1 MKMPAEAKLVKDPT
15 LNKTLNAVNEIAKE
29 IEKKEAAAKS
39 LANAKTVTQVAE
51 VERAGTAIT
60 IPEGMSI
67 SSALGLLVAR
77 AQYEEEDVSVTMKI
91 DCFPW
96 DGAVAL
102 HRVLTEVYGWARA
115 VPTPGFFGPTPPQMR
130 TVQTGVNSS
139 IQVPW
144 GRFELPNI
152 RGNINTG
159 FETNHAGCVIFNL
172 VANVKRESE
181 ATVKALFDR
190 VKAEALAHSIYR
202 GKAIRMR
209 FLDDDGDAIDLPEP
223 QFMDVDKYSED
234 QLVYSDDVQRAIET
248 TLFTP
253 IKRVHDCINN
263 GIPLKRGVLLGGPF
277 GTGKTLAAS
286 VAAKLAVDAGITY
299 LYVPRGDELARA
311 LAFAR
316 QYQSPACVVFCED
329 IDRVT
334 AGDRSVEMDD
344 ILNIIDGID
353 SKGAN
358 IIVVLTTNELEKIN
372 PAMLRPG
379 RLDAVINVT
388 PPDAKAAERLLRLYG
403 KGVIPDH
410 VNLDKA
416 GKLLAGKIP
425 AILAEV
431 VKRAKLAQLKYTTP
445 GEKIVEVSEDA
456 VVDAATAMSM
466 QIDILDRHINGTKPE
481 KIDTIAESITNAVRA
496 GLNGS
501 IEAIETTRGKV
512 EEIHEQIM

>member
-1 MKMPAEAKLVKDPT
+1 MAEAQAALVKDPS
-15 LNKTLNAVNEIAKE
+15 LNKILNAVTDAAGKIKAKE
-29 IEKKEAAAKS
+29 EKAKT

-51 VERAGTAIT
+51 VERAGTAI
-60 IPEGMSI
+60 ILPENMAI
-67 SSALGLLVAR
+67 STALGLLVAR
-77 AQYEEEDVSVTMKI
+77 AQYEEEDVQVSMKI

-102 HRVLTEVYGWARA
+102 HNVLTRVYGWARA

-130 TVQTGVNSS
+130 TVETGVHTS

-159 FETNHAGCVIFNL
+159 YERNHSGCVIFNL

-181 ATVKALFDR
+181 ATVKVLFDEI
-190 VKAEALAHSIYR
+190 KHEATKHSIYR

-209 FLDDDGDAIDLPEP
+209 FLGDDGSPLDLPEP
-223 QFMDVDKYSED
+223 QFMDVERFSED
-234 QLVYSDDVQRAIET
+234 QLVYSEDVQRAIET

-253 IKRVHDCINN
+253 IKRVHDCIAN

-286 VAAKLAVDAGITY
+286 VAAKLAVEAGITY
-299 LYVPRGDELARA
+299 LYVPRADELALA

-334 AGDRSVEMDD
+334 AGDRDVEMDD

-353 SKGAN
+353 SKTAN

-388 PPDAKAAERLLRLYG
+388 PPDAKAAEKLLRLYG
-403 KGVIPDH
+403 RGVIGDE

-416 GKLLAGKIP
+416 GVLLAGKIP

-431 VKRAKLAQLKYTTP
+431 VKRAKLAQLKYTKP
-445 GEKIVEVSEDA
+445 GEMITSVSEDA
-456 VVDAATAMSM
+456 VVDAATAMHM
-466 QIDILDRHINGTKPE
+466 QIDILDRHINGEKPE
-481 KIDTIAESITNAVRA
+481 KRDSIAESITNAVKA
-496 GLNGS
+496 GFNGHLEKIDS
-501 IEAIETTRGKV
+501 THKLA
-512 EEIHEQIM
+512 EEMHERIT